1 MACLIF
7 LNFLFIESVE
17 IFAAYAFS
25 HCLVFFATVLRTFES
40 RNASPYKYV
49 SYRADIPHL
58 SNSNSNSNS
67 NFQSSYKRLLR
78 RLASLIFCAYTN
90 SKLKLGLV
98 GNGAQVFAKL
108 NLPKLRKYY

>member
-1 MACLIF
+1 MR
-7 LNFLFIESVE
+7 
-17 IFAAYAFS
+17 
-25 HCLVFFATVLRTFES
+25 LVFFATVLRTFES

-58 SNSNSNSNS
+58 SNSNS

-98 GNGAQVFAKL
+98 GNGAQVYVAINIVPPFGS
-108 NLPKLRKYY
+108 

>member
-1 MACLIF
+1 MR
-7 LNFLFIESVE
+7 
-17 IFAAYAFS
+17 
-25 HCLVFFATVLRTFES
+25 LVFFATVLRTFES

-58 SNSNSNSNS
+58 SNS

-98 GNGAQVFAKL
+98 GNGAQVYVAINIVPPFGS
-108 NLPKLRKYY
+108 